1 MWSIL
6 ARSSITAGDKY
17 TLIDDADTLECGST
31 SSGSVASPGFSR
43 GDLLT
48 ETWNE
53 VNESHLLL
61 QGKED
66 GHPPIECSNANASFG
81 YLRWEEADSN
91 TQLRALDDGTPT
103 TQQRLQYNNTFQV
116 GCRYAIMGE
125 TWAGKSMLLRDLA
138 GLLRLIDGSIPLDSK
153 MIDTSSIQWRRDCIG
168 VVSQETVRSLR
179 VNLTHSLLDNPN
191 YDILLAA

>member
-1 MWSIL
+1 
-6 ARSSITAGDKY
+6 
-17 TLIDDADTLECGST
+17 
-31 SSGSVASPGFSR
+31 
-43 GDLLT
+43 
-48 ETWNE
+48 
-53 VNESHLLL
+53 
-61 QGKED
+61 
-66 GHPPIECSNANASFG
+66 
-81 YLRWEEADSN
+81 
-91 TQLRALDDGTPT
+91 
-103 TQQRLQYNNTFQV
+103 
-116 GCRYAIMGE
+116 MGE